1 MKLFSVLLVSF
12 IASISFAEQG
22 LVLRFAIEKND
33 ASDITQRYENA
44 VLVSF
49 NEKHSFQIPDQY
61 ELNVF
66 AENTDTNTANVRFEY
81 SDIQKDNARLIDQY
95 NGQIQIDG
103 SASQTMNNAGT
114 EYQLTLWATYGE
126 LP

>member
-1 MKLFSVLLVSF
+1 VKLLSLLLVSLV
-12 IASISFAEQG
+12 ASISFAEQG

-49 NEKHSFQIPDQY
+49 NEEHSFQIPDLY
-61 ELNVF
+61 ELKVF

-81 SDIQKDNARLIDQY
+81 SDIQNDNVEFIDQY
-95 NGQIQIDG
+95 NGQILIDG
-103 SASQTMNNAGT
+103 TASQTMNNAGT

>member
-1 MKLFSVLLVSF
+1 MKLFSVLLVNF
-12 IASISFAEQG
+12 IASIAFAEQG

-49 NEKHSFQIPDQY
+49 NEEHSFQIPDLY
-61 ELNVF
+61 ELKVF

-81 SDIQKDNARLIDQY
+81 SDIQNDNVEFIDQY
-95 NGQIQIDG
+95 NDQILING
-103 SASQTMNNAGT
+103 TASQTIKNTET